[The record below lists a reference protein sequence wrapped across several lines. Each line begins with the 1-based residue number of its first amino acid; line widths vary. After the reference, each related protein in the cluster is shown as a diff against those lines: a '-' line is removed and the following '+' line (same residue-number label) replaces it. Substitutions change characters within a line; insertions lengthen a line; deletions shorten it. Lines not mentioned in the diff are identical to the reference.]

1 VVHSKDTNY
10 SLPYIW
16 EFIPRLAS
24 PPEGGETSILLRD
37 ALFAFNACRKITNL
51 NKKVIFILVP

>member
-16 EFIPRLAS
+16 EFIPRIA
-24 PPEGGETSILLRD
+24 PEGGETSILLRD

>member
-1 VVHSKDTNY
+1 MKVAAMIKD
-10 SLPYIW
+10 
-16 EFIPRLAS
+16 
-24 PPEGGETSILLRD
+24 G